1 VAKYTWSYSNLNLFL
16 QCPHKY
22 YRLRIKKDIK
32 EPDSEHLLYGNA
44 AHKAFEEYMQSDTPL
59 PEKFSQYKV
68 QLDPLKAIEG
78 TRYCEHKLGLQEN
91 LKPCG
96 FFDPLVWWR
105 GIADL
110 LIVNGE
116 KAYLV
121 DYKTGKSSK
130 YADSKQLEILSLAV
144 FKHFP
149 EVKKVKAGLL
159 FVVPEE
165 FIKSNYDSDQ
175 QHVYWMKWLE
185 DTKRL
190 EVAIEKDVWNQKPN
204 FTCRGHCP
212 VVDCPHWEPKKY

>member
-1 VAKYTWSYSNLNLFL
+1 MAKYTWSYSSINLFN

-22 YRLRIKKDIK
+22 YRLRVKKDIK
-32 EPDSEHLLYGNA
+32 EPESEHLLYGDMV
-44 AHKAFEEYMQSDTPL
+44 HKAFEKYVRDDTPL
-59 PEKFSQYKV
+59 PEKFSGYKV

-78 TRYCEHKLGLQEN
+78 TKYCEYRMGLREDLQ
-91 LKPCG
+91 PCE

-110 LIVNGE
+110 LIINGE
-116 KAYLV
+116 KAHLV

-130 YADSKQLEILSLAV
+130 YAETKQLEILSLAV

-149 EVKKVKAGLL
+149 EVQKVKAGLL

-165 FIKSNYDSDQ
+165 FIKANFHNDQ
-175 QHVYWMKWLE
+175 QHVYWMKWVE

-190 EVAIEKDVWNQKPN
+190 ETAIEKDVWNKKPN
-204 FTCRGHCP
+204 FTCKKHCP
-212 VVDCPHWEPKKY
+212 VVDCPHNGKP